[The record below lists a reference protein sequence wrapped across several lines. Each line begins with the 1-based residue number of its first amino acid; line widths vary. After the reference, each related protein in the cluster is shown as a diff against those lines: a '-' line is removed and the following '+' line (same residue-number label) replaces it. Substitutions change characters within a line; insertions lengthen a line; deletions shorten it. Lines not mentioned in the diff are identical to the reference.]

1 MNAAGFTSVEGALA
15 LERNLALMAG
25 AGAGKTWSL
34 VALCLHVLGG
44 ARPGAEPLHPSKLVL
59 VTFTEKAAGELQ
71 ERLRHRLRAL
81 AAGDVSGEA
90 VLVRAFERAGKPF
103 PPPARWQVLLEAIG
117 QAYVGTFHGLCV
129 QLLRQ
134 APAGLGVE
142 PGFTLLDEGQSE
154 ALARRLASRTVLE
167 ALESGNVEV
176 ASLCREWGF
185 EGSGHGQGL
194 VDALL
199 SVFTRLR
206 EEGRSASGLPVTDA
220 ADAARRFEDGLQE
233 ARSALAEAQAALQ
246 GRPRGAW
253 HFAAEELSP
262 VLAGLSA
269 GNLHLATG
277 MPAVHRAISGARLP
291 PSGPHKAALVRLK
304 QALVGGTG
312 APGLQ
317 AHWLALHAAPQ
328 ERAACTL
335 LLELERAL
343 AAAFAREGVLDFAEL
358 LLRARSLLR
367 DVPSFR
373 AEVQGRVGAL
383 LVDECQDTN
392 RVQLELVH
400 LLAEAREGAPRRLA
414 EQGPLSLPLQ
424 PASVCAVGDRKQSIY
439 EFRGADVSVFEL
451 LACSIEASG
460 GARAFLKDNRRST
473 PGLLAGF
480 NHAFARVLRG
490 APGAGD
496 EEVAY
501 VPDEDDLR
509 PVRSESEAGPPV
521 ERLLPPEEGPDRP
534 READALARRI
544 AALLAP
550 GAPERIADREGG
562 VRPIRGSDIALLFR
576 ALTHLE
582 TYRQALLRHGIP
594 HRVLGGRGFYAAQ
607 EVLDVGSALAW
618 VADPSDRAS
627 FAAVLRSP
635 FVALSD
641 AELYAVQERAG
652 LSARRTRDWLGGE
665 TPELSSGSRERLSR
679 TLALH
684 AELVTSWD
692 GIPLETCVRALVR
705 DSGYRVAAAALPGA
719 EQVLANLQKLEELA
733 AAWRGAGGLPQF
745 ARELLARA
753 RDQSREEQA
762 LTVDAGDT
770 RAVQLLTV
778 HRSKGLEWPVV
789 VVPELGSTRSNRSG
803 PLQYDR
809 RIGLALRPVA
819 PGGVTGDTERLLA
832 VREVRRKR
840 EEAESR
846 RLLYVALTRARDKV
860 LLAGA
865 PRRGAGSTWWHWLDA
880 AFAEG
885 STPHVVDVPHGGP
898 IPAPK
903 GGPAELPPAPHPVVS
918 RGVRPRRAGPRTLVF
933 PVTQLQ
939 DFFRCP
945 RRYRYL
951 HVLGLSEARVSL
963 EPVAEEGGEDS
974 PAGAPDARARGVLAH
989 ALLESLPLEV
999 LGEARAA
1006 DAALVELL
1014 RTRGVDPEQ
1023 EASRELRR
1031 ELSAFSGSPLARH
1044 MASLGVGRV
1053 HRELPFVL
1061 RLESPDGLSLH
1072 LRGQVDLLLQDE
1084 DGGATVIDYKYA
1096 ERPSDPFHA
1105 YGFQLDCYALAARA
1119 MVGDEIPV
1127 RTGLLFL
1134 RGGAG
1139 EPVIRHELPGGDPAQ
1154 VERVLLEG
1162 AARWAQCAQGAG
1174 WPGISP
1180 EECARLRCGF
1190 LSRCHPR
1197 VGGL

>member
-1 MNAAGFTSVEGALA
+1 VSAPGITTVEEALA

-71 ERLRHRLRAL
+71 ERLRGRLRAL

-90 VLVRAFERAGKPF
+90 VLVRTFERAGKPF
-103 PPPARWQVLLEAIG
+103 PPPARWQGLLEAMG

-142 PGFTLLDEGQSE
+142 PGFTLLDEGQAE
-154 ALARRLASRTVLE
+154 ALCRRIASRTVLE
-167 ALESGNVEV
+167 ALESGNAEV
-176 ASLCREWGF
+176 AALCREWGF
-185 EGSGHGQGL
+185 EGAGRGQGL

-199 SVFTRLR
+199 PVFTRLR
-206 EEGRSASGLPVTDA
+206 EEGRRAAELPVTDA
-220 ADAARRFEDGLQE
+220 EDAVRGFEDGLRE
-233 ARSALAEAQAALQ
+233 ARSALAEAQLALA
-246 GRPRGAW
+246 GRPHGAW
-253 HFAAEELSP
+253 HAALGELSP
-262 VLAGLSA
+262 VLAGLSVE
-269 GNLHLATG
+269 NFHHVTG
-277 MPAVHRAISGARLP
+277 FPAVQRAISGARLP
-291 PSGPHKAALVRLK
+291 PSGAHKPALVRLK
-304 QALVGGTG
+304 QALVGGAE

-317 AHWLALHAAPQ
+317 ALWLALYAAPQ
-328 ERAACTL
+328 ERTVRAL
-335 LLELERAL
+335 LTGLERSL
-343 AAAFAREGVLDFAEL
+343 AASFAREGVLDFTEL
-358 LLRARSLLR
+358 LLRARNLLR
-367 DVPSFR
+367 DVPAFR

-400 LLAEAREGAPRRLA
+400 LLAEEREGAPRPLG
-414 EQGPLSLPLQ
+414 EEGPLALPLQ

-439 EFRGADVSVFEL
+439 EFRGADVAVFEL
-451 LACSIEASG
+451 LARSIEASG
-460 GARAFLKDNRRST
+460 GVRAFLKDNRRST

-490 APGAGD
+490 TPGAGD

-509 PVRSESEAGPPV
+509 PVRSESDVGSPV
-521 ERLLPPEEGPDRP
+521 ERLLPPGEGPERS

-550 GAPERIADREGG
+550 GAPERIADREG
-562 VRPIRGSDIALLFR
+562 RPRPLRGSDVALLFR
-576 ALTHLE
+576 GLTHLE

-607 EVLDVGSALAW
+607 EILDVASGLAW

-635 FVALSD
+635 FVALTD

-652 LSARRTRDWLGGE
+652 LSARRAREWLGGE
-665 TPELSSGSRERLSR
+665 TPELTRGSRERLSR
-679 TLALH
+679 LLALH
-684 AELVTSWD
+684 ADLVASWD
-692 GIPLETCVRALVR
+692 GIPLETCVRTLVR

-733 AAWRGAGGLPQF
+733 AGWRGEGGLPQF

-753 RDQSREEQA
+753 REQPREEQA

-789 VVPELGSTRSNRSG
+789 VVPELGSPRSSRSG

-809 RIGLALRPVA
+809 RVGLALRPVA
-819 PGGVTGDTERLLA
+819 PGGMTGDTERLLA

-865 PRRGAGSTWWHWLDA
+865 PRRGVGGTWWHWLDA

-885 STPHVVDVPHGGP
+885 TTPHVVDVPHEG
-898 IPAPK
+898 PAPAPR
-903 GGPAELPPAPHPVVS
+903 PAEAPPESQPVAYPS
-918 RGVRPRRAGPRTLVF
+918 ERPRRTPPRTLVF

-951 HVLGLSEARVSL
+951 HVLGLSEARISL
-963 EPVAEEGGEDS
+963 EPVAEDGAEAT
-974 PAGAPDARARGVLAH
+974 PAGVPDARARGVLAH
-989 ALLESLPLEV
+989 ALLESLPAEA
-999 LGEARAA
+999 LGDPHRA
-1006 DAALVELL
+1006 DAAFAEMLA
-1014 RTRGVDPEQ
+1014 TRGVDPEG

-1031 ELSAFSGSPLARH
+1031 ELSGFSGSPLARR
-1044 MASLGVGRV
+1044 MASLGVDRV

-1061 RLESPDGLSLH
+1061 RLESPDGLALH

-1119 MVGDEIPV
+1119 LVGEGTPV
-1127 RTGLLFL
+1127 RTGLVFL

-1139 EPVIRHELPGGDPAQ
+1139 VPVIRQELPAGDPARL
-1154 VERVLLEG
+1154 ERALLEG
-1162 AARWAQCAQGAG
+1162 AAQWARCAQGAG
-1174 WPGISP
+1174 WPGIEP
-1180 EECARLRCGF
+1180 RECARLRCGF